1 MKHKIYLYICLLL
14 TVVLGACQDESYTST
29 ATDLK
34 TDEYRFTMKLPEP
47 VDVTRAMGDQASFT
61 KLNVLVF
68 NEAGVFVARQEATG
82 VTVDNKSPQEVTFTV
97 SLPQSDQPRILHFVG
112 GDVAFGT
119 YSVGDTESSI
129 FSNLVVEG
137 NTDAAYWQR
146 VEVSSIDNTNKE
158 ALLKQ
163 INGLYLIRNFA
174 KVSVHAASSLDNFQI
189 EGFVVLNNTTAG
201 TVAPYLGKVDQ
212 PFADFNLE
220 SDDPYAAVAEVQGYV
235 GNRRGELND
244 AVPATSLF
252 TNEAKYVY
260 ERPQVDTDD
269 PAYILVKAHYTDAV
283 NEEESGTYYYYKI
296 DIVRQDPNTKLNT
309 YLNLYRNFF
318 YDMTIT
324 AVRGAGY
331 TNPQDAMNS
340 AASNNI
346 SASVEVSEV
355 TSIEYDNHRLTV
367 DENDVIWVEK
377 MEHYIGF
384 EYLSSISPR
393 EESDNVAVSYEKN
406 DYLTFSIDKTNHR
419 IVATPNGPWPTS
431 MQRIELVLYTTDDT
445 GLSRNITVRLR
456 EPFTFNASCIKEI
469 PAEVGAEQ
477 TVTITLPEELPNSA
491 FPLEFYIE
499 PIDKTIY
506 PDASQNS
513 LPVRLHENSSFDYV
527 ATITQAQ
534 YEDSRTFEFHFLSN
548 VAESATQIKVSS
560 DLFAEHDVLSF
571 INPSISNISLKLTDG
586 TSVGSIDGQGAAGYV
601 PYEAGTTVIL
611 EFDAPGDEPF
621 TLDMDYLELVE
632 DSRNT
637 GSCRPTNNGYTYTP
651 NSGTAHHVLVF
662 KTKYDIVS
670 ETIRVESNSCNPV
683 SISYSNE
690 PRSYDLTLKY
700 GGAAENISSEDVT
713 IEVGTKTNEVRTER
727 NGKVT
732 INLNDYIGSNLDAE
746 VTFKYV
752 RSFIVWST
760 TYSYSTTLRELRNN
774 ATYTLTER

>member
-47 VDVTRAMGDQASFT
+47 VDVTRAMGDQANFT

-82 VTVDNKSPQEVTFTV
+82 VTVNNKSPQEVTFTV

-137 NTDAAYWQR
+137 NTDAYWQR

-158 ALLKQ
+158 TLLKQ

-174 KVSVHAASSLDNFQI
+174 KVSVHANLDNFQI

-212 PFADFNLE
+212 PFANFNLDVA
-220 SDDPYAAVAEVQGYV
+220 DDPYAAVANEGYV

-244 AVPATSLF
+244 DVPVTTAF
-252 TNEAKYVY
+252 TNDAKYVY
-260 ERPQVDTDD
+260 ERPQVDTED
-269 PAYILVKAHYTDAV
+269 PAYVLVKAHYTDAV
-283 NEEESGTYYYYKI
+283 NEEESGTYYYKI

-367 DENDVIWVEK
+367 DENDVIWVENMK
-377 MEHYIGF
+377 HYIGF

-393 EESDNVAVSYEKN
+393 EESDDVAVSYEEN
-406 DYLTFSIDKTNHR
+406 EYLDFEIDYTDHR
-419 IVATPNGPWPTS
+419 IVATPKELWPTS
-431 MQRIELVLYTTDDT
+431 MQRIELVLYTTDGT

-456 EPFTFNASCIKEI
+456 EPFTFNASCIEEI
-469 PAEVGAEQ
+469 PAVVGAEQ

-527 ATITQAQ
+527 ATITQEQ
-534 YEDSRTFEFHFLSN
+534 YETTANRTFEFHFLSN
-548 VAESATQIKVSS
+548 VAESATDIKVSS
-560 DLFAEHDVLSF
+560 DLFAEHDLLSF
-571 INPSISNISLKLTDG
+571 TNPEVTTFDLRLSIWTGYIDRGSSVSVTMGNHTETYQIKDGRGGITLDLEDFSDYNDNTQITFSYEGYLGTYSATTTVGALK
-586 TSVGSIDGQGAAGYV
+586 S
-601 PYEAGTTVIL
+601 GTT
-611 EFDAPGDEPF
+611 EF
-621 TLDMDYLELVE
+621 TL
-632 DSRNT
+632 RN
-637 GSCRPTNNGYTYTP
+637 
-651 NSGTAHHVLVF
+651 
-662 KTKYDIVS
+662 
-670 ETIRVESNSCNPV
+670 
-683 SISYSNE
+683 
-690 PRSYDLTLKY
+690 
-700 GGAAENISSEDVT
+700 
-713 IEVGTKTNEVRTER
+713 
-727 NGKVT
+727 
-732 INLNDYIGSNLDAE
+732 
-746 VTFKYV
+746 
-752 RSFIVWST
+752 
-760 TYSYSTTLRELRNN
+760 
-774 ATYTLTER
+774 

>member
-82 VTVDNKSPQEVTFTV
+82 VTVSNDSPQEVTFTV

-137 NTDAAYWQR
+137 NTDAYWQR
-146 VEVSSIDNTNKE
+146 VEVSSIDNAHKD

-163 INGLYLIRNFA
+163 IDGLYLIRNFA
-174 KVSVHAASSLDNFQI
+174 KVNVHAASSLDNFQI
-189 EGFVVLNNTTAG
+189 KGFVVLNNTTAG
-201 TVAPYLGKVDQ
+201 TVAPYLGKADQ
-212 PFADFNLE
+212 PFADFDL
-220 SDDPYAAVAEVQGYV
+220 DVADPYAAVADEQGYV
-235 GNRRGELND
+235 GNRRGDLND

-252 TNEAKYVY
+252 TNDAKYVY
-260 ERPQVDTDD
+260 ERPQVDTED
-269 PAYILVKAHYTDAV
+269 PAYVLVKAHYTDAV
-283 NEEESGTYYYYKI
+283 NEEESGTYYYKI
-296 DIVRQDPNTKLNT
+296 DIVRQDLNTKLNT

-367 DENDVIWVEK
+367 DENDVIWVENMK
-377 MEHYIGF
+377 HYIGF

-393 EESDNVAVSYEKN
+393 EESDDVAVSYEEN
-406 DYLTFSIDKTNHR
+406 EYLDFEIDYTDHR
-419 IVATPNGPWPTS
+419 IVAMPKGSSWPTS
-431 MQRIELVLYTTDDT
+431 MQRIELVLYTTDGT

-456 EPFTFNASCIKEI
+456 EPFTFNASCIEEI

-527 ATITQAQ
+527 ATITQEQ
-534 YEDSRTFEFHFLSN
+534 YEASRTFEFHFLSN
-548 VAESATQIKVSS
+548 IAESATQIKVSS
-560 DLFAEHDVLSF
+560 DLFAEHELLSF
-571 INPSISNISLKLTDG
+571 TNPEVTIFNLRLKIW
-586 TSVGSIDGQGAAGYV
+586 SGSIRQGSSVSVTMGNHTETYQTKDNQGGITLDLEDFFNYNDNTQITFS
-601 PYEAGTTVIL
+601 YEGRLGTYSATTTVGTLKSGTT
-611 EFDAPGDEPF
+611 EF
-621 TLDMDYLELVE
+621 TLSL
-632 DSRNT
+632 
-637 GSCRPTNNGYTYTP
+637 
-651 NSGTAHHVLVF
+651 
-662 KTKYDIVS
+662 
-670 ETIRVESNSCNPV
+670 
-683 SISYSNE
+683 
-690 PRSYDLTLKY
+690 
-700 GGAAENISSEDVT
+700 
-713 IEVGTKTNEVRTER
+713 
-727 NGKVT
+727 
-732 INLNDYIGSNLDAE
+732 
-746 VTFKYV
+746 
-752 RSFIVWST
+752 
-760 TYSYSTTLRELRNN
+760 
-774 ATYTLTER
+774 

>member
-47 VDVTRAMGDQASFT
+47 VDVTRAMGDQANFT

-82 VTVDNKSPQEVTFTV
+82 VTVNNNSPQEVTFTV

-112 GDVAFGT
+112 GDVAFET

-137 NTDAAYWQR
+137 DTDAYWQR
-146 VEVSSIDNTNKE
+146 VEVSSIDNAHKDE
-158 ALLKQ
+158 LLEQ
-163 INGLYLIRNFA
+163 INRLYLIRNFA
-174 KVSVHAASSLDNFQI
+174 KVNVHAASSLENFQI

-201 TVAPYLGKVDQ
+201 TVAPYLGKADQ
-212 PFADFNLE
+212 PFADFDL
-220 SDDPYAAVAEVQGYV
+220 DAADPYAAVADEQGYV
-235 GNRRGELND
+235 GNRRGDLND
-244 AVPATSLF
+244 AVPTTF
-252 TNEAKYVY
+252 TNDAKYVY
-260 ERPQVDTDD
+260 ERPQVETED
-269 PAYILVKAHYTDAV
+269 PAYVLVKAHYTDAV
-283 NEEESGTYYYYKI
+283 NEEESVTYYYKI

-367 DENDVIWVEK
+367 DENDVIWVENMK
-377 MEHYIGF
+377 HYIGF

-393 EESDNVAVSYEKN
+393 EESDDVAVSYEENEYLDFKI
-406 DYLTFSIDKTNHR
+406 DYSNHR
-419 IVATPNGPWPTS
+419 IVATPKELWPTS
-431 MQRIELVLYTTDDT
+431 MQRIELVLYTTDGT

-456 EPFTFNASCIKEI
+456 EPFTFNASCIEEI
-469 PAEVGAEQ
+469 PAVVGAEQ

-506 PDASQNS
+506 PDASQNR

-527 ATITQAQ
+527 ATITQEE
-534 YEDSRTFEFHFLSN
+534 YETTANRTFEFHFLSN
-548 VAESATQIKVSS
+548 IAESATDIKVSS
-560 DLFAEHDVLSF
+560 DLFAEHDLLSF
-571 INPSISNISLKLTDG
+571 TNPEVTTFDLRLSIWTGYIDRGSSVSVTMGNHTETYQIKDNQGGITLDLEDFSDYNDNTQITFSYEEYWSTYSATTTVGALK
-586 TSVGSIDGQGAAGYV
+586 S
-601 PYEAGTTVIL
+601 GTT
-611 EFDAPGDEPF
+611 EF
-621 TLDMDYLELVE
+621 TL
-632 DSRNT
+632 R
-637 GSCRPTNNGYTYTP
+637 R
-651 NSGTAHHVLVF
+651 
-662 KTKYDIVS
+662 
-670 ETIRVESNSCNPV
+670 
-683 SISYSNE
+683 
-690 PRSYDLTLKY
+690 
-700 GGAAENISSEDVT
+700 
-713 IEVGTKTNEVRTER
+713 
-727 NGKVT
+727 
-732 INLNDYIGSNLDAE
+732 
-746 VTFKYV
+746 
-752 RSFIVWST
+752 
-760 TYSYSTTLRELRNN
+760 
-774 ATYTLTER
+774 

>member
-1 MKHKIYLYICLLL
+1 MKHKVYLYICLLL

-47 VDVTRAMGDQASFT
+47 VDVTRVMGDQANFT

-68 NEAGVFVARQEATG
+68 NEAGVFVARQEATE
-82 VTVDNKSPQEVTFTV
+82 VTVNNNSPQEVTFTV

-112 GDVAFGT
+112 GDVEFRT

-137 NTDAAYWQR
+137 DTDAYWQR
-146 VEVSSIDNTNKE
+146 VEVSSIDNDDKN
-158 ALLKQ
+158 ALLEQ
-163 INGLYLIRNFA
+163 INELYLIRNFA
-174 KVSVHAASSLDNFQI
+174 KVSVHASLENFQI

-212 PFADFNLE
+212 PFANFNL
-220 SDDPYAAVAEVQGYV
+220 DVADPYAAVANEGYV

-244 AVPATSLF
+244 AVPMTTAF

-260 ERPQVDTDD
+260 ERPQVDTED
-269 PAYILVKAHYTDAV
+269 PAYVLVKARYTDAV
-283 NEEESGTYYYYKI
+283 NEEESGTYFYKI
-296 DIVRQDPNTKLNT
+296 DIVRQDLNTNLNT

-393 EESDNVAVSYEKN
+393 EESDDVAVSYEEN
-406 DYLTFSIDKTNHR
+406 DYLTFSIDKTSHR
-419 IVATPNGPWPTS
+419 IVATPKGPWPTS
-431 MQRIELVLYTTDDT
+431 MQRIELVLYTTDGT

-456 EPFTFNASCIKEI
+456 EPFTFNASCIEEI
-469 PAEVGAEQ
+469 PAVVGAEQ

-548 VAESATQIKVSS
+548 IAESATQIKVSS
-560 DLFAEHDVLSF
+560 DLFAEHDELSF
-571 INPSISNISLKLTDG
+571 TNPEVTIFNLRLKIRTDPIRQG
-586 TSVGSIDGQGAAGYV
+586 SSVSVTMGNHTETYQIKDDRGGITLDLEDFSDYNDNTQITFSYEEYWSTYSATTTVGALKS
-601 PYEAGTTVIL
+601 GTT
-611 EFDAPGDEPF
+611 EF
-621 TLDMDYLELVE
+621 TL
-632 DSRNT
+632 R
-637 GSCRPTNNGYTYTP
+637 R
-651 NSGTAHHVLVF
+651 
-662 KTKYDIVS
+662 
-670 ETIRVESNSCNPV
+670 
-683 SISYSNE
+683 
-690 PRSYDLTLKY
+690 
-700 GGAAENISSEDVT
+700 
-713 IEVGTKTNEVRTER
+713 
-727 NGKVT
+727 
-732 INLNDYIGSNLDAE
+732 
-746 VTFKYV
+746 
-752 RSFIVWST
+752 
-760 TYSYSTTLRELRNN
+760 
-774 ATYTLTER
+774 

>member
-68 NEAGVFVARQEATG
+68 NEAGVFVARQEATE
-82 VTVDNKSPQEVTFTV
+82 VTVNNNSPQEVTFTV

-112 GDVAFGT
+112 GDVEFRT

-137 NTDAAYWQR
+137 NTDAYWQR
-146 VEVSSIDNTNKE
+146 VEVSSIDNTDKDDLVE
-158 ALLKQ
+158 Q
-163 INGLYLIRNFA
+163 INELYLIRNFA
-174 KVSVHAASSLDNFQI
+174 KVNVHASASLENFQI

-201 TVAPYLGKVDQ
+201 TVAPYLGKADQ
-212 PFADFNLE
+212 PFADFDL
-220 SDDPYAAVAEVQGYV
+220 DAADPYAAVAEVQGYV

-244 AVPATSLF
+244 AEPATSLF

-269 PAYILVKAHYTDAV
+269 PAYILVKANYTDAV
-283 NEEESGTYYYYKI
+283 NKESGTYYYKI
-296 DIVRQDPNTKLNT
+296 DIVRQDPDTKLNT

-331 TNPQDAMNS
+331 TTAQDAMNG

-367 DENDVIWVEK
+367 DENDVIWVEN
-377 MEHYIGF
+377 MAHYIGF
-384 EYLSSISPR
+384 EYLSSIKPL
-393 EESDNVAVSYEKN
+393 EESDAVAVSYEEN
-406 DYLTFSIDKTNHR
+406 AYLTFSIDKTNHR
-419 IVATPNGPWPTS
+419 IVAAPKGPWPTS
-431 MQRIELVLYTTDDT
+431 MQRIELVLYTTDGT

-456 EPFTFNASCIKEI
+456 EPFTFNASCIEEI
-469 PAEVGAEQ
+469 PAVVGAEQ

-527 ATITQAQ
+527 ATITQED
-534 YEDSRTFEFHFLSN
+534 YETTANRTFEFHFLSN
-548 VAESATQIKVSS
+548 IAESATQIKVSS
-560 DLFAEHDVLSF
+560 DLFAEHELLSF
-571 INPSISNISLKLTDG
+571 TNPE
-586 TSVGSIDGQGAAGYV
+586 
-601 PYEAGTTVIL
+601 PVIL
-611 EFDAPGDEPF
+611 S
-621 TLDMDYLELVE
+621 L
-632 DSRNT
+632 
-637 GSCRPTNNGYTYTP
+637 
-651 NSGTAHHVLVF
+651 
-662 KTKYDIVS
+662 
-670 ETIRVESNSCNPV
+670 
-683 SISYSNE
+683 
-690 PRSYDLTLKY
+690 
-700 GGAAENISSEDVT
+700 
-713 IEVGTKTNEVRTER
+713 
-727 NGKVT
+727 
-732 INLNDYIGSNLDAE
+732 
-746 VTFKYV
+746 TFKYGRNNGQIQNVPNNGQVQV
-752 RSFIVWST
+752 RVPSGWGQTTIATLTVDSQGEADLELDILADYDDDTQITFRYETGGLWNSST
-760 TYSYSTTLRELRNN
+760 YTTTTTVGALRNGTATEFTLRGR
-774 ATYTLTER
+774 

>member
-82 VTVDNKSPQEVTFTV
+82 VTVSNGSPQKVTFTV

-112 GDVAFGT
+112 GDVAFET

-137 NTDAAYWQR
+137 DTDAYCYWQR

-163 INGLYLIRNFA
+163 INELYLIRNFA
-174 KVSVHAASSLDNFQI
+174 KVNVHASLENFQI

-201 TVAPYLGKVDQ
+201 TVAPYLGKADQ
-212 PFADFNLE
+212 PFADFDL
-220 SDDPYAAVAEVQGYV
+220 DVADPYAAVADVQGYV
-235 GNRRGELND
+235 GNRRGGLND
-244 AVPATSLF
+244 AVPTTF
-252 TNEAKYVY
+252 TNDAKYVY
-260 ERPQVDTDD
+260 ERPQVDTED
-269 PAYILVKAHYTDAV
+269 PAYVLVKAHYTDAV
-283 NEEESGTYYYYKI
+283 NEEESGTYYYKI

-367 DENDVIWVEK
+367 DENDVIWVENMK
-377 MEHYIGF
+377 HYIGF

-393 EESDNVAVSYEKN
+393 EESDNVAVSYEEN
-406 DYLTFSIDKTNHR
+406 EYLDFEIDYTDHR
-419 IVATPNGPWPTS
+419 IVAMPKGSWPTS
-431 MQRIELVLYTTDDT
+431 MQRIELVLYTTDGT

-499 PIDKTIY
+499 PIKKTIY
-506 PDASQNS
+506 PDASKNS

-527 ATITQAQ
+527 ATITQED
-534 YEDSRTFEFHFLSN
+534 YETTANRTFEFHFLSN
-548 VAESATQIKVSS
+548 IAESATDIKVSS
-560 DLFAEHDVLSF
+560 DLFAEHVPLSF
-571 INPSISNISLKLTDG
+571 TNPE
-586 TSVGSIDGQGAAGYV
+586 
-601 PYEAGTTVIL
+601 PVIL
-611 EFDAPGDEPF
+611 P
-621 TLDMDYLELVE
+621 L
-632 DSRNT
+632 
-637 GSCRPTNNGYTYTP
+637 
-651 NSGTAHHVLVF
+651 
-662 KTKYDIVS
+662 
-670 ETIRVESNSCNPV
+670 
-683 SISYSNE
+683 
-690 PRSYDLTLKY
+690 
-700 GGAAENISSEDVT
+700 
-713 IEVGTKTNEVRTER
+713 
-727 NGKVT
+727 
-732 INLNDYIGSNLDAE
+732 
-746 VTFKYV
+746 TFKYERNNGNTQNVPNNGQVQV
-752 RSFIVWST
+752 RVPSGWGQT
-760 TYSYSTTLRELRNN
+760 TTIATLTVVSQGKADLELDILADYDDDTQITFRYSNRYTATTTVGALRNGTATEFTLRN
-774 ATYTLTER
+774 

>member
-1 MKHKIYLYICLLL
+1 MKHKVYLYICLLL

-47 VDVTRAMGDQASFT
+47 VDVTRAMGDQANFT

-68 NEAGVFVARQEATG
+68 NEAGVFVARQEATE
-82 VTVDNKSPQEVTFTV
+82 VTVNNNSPQEVTFTV

-112 GDVAFGT
+112 GDVEFRT

-137 NTDAAYWQR
+137 DTDAYWQR
-146 VEVSSIDNTNKE
+146 VEVSSIDNDDKN
-158 ALLKQ
+158 ALLEQ
-163 INGLYLIRNFA
+163 INELYLIRNFA
-174 KVSVHAASSLDNFQI
+174 KVNVHASLENFQI

-201 TVAPYLGKVDQ
+201 TVAPYLGKADQ
-212 PFADFNLE
+212 PFADFDL
-220 SDDPYAAVAEVQGYV
+220 DVADPYAAVADEQGYV
-235 GNRRGELND
+235 GNRRGDLND
-244 AVPATSLF
+244 AVPTTF
-252 TNEAKYVY
+252 TNDAKYVY
-260 ERPQVDTDD
+260 ERPQVDTED
-269 PAYILVKAHYTDAV
+269 PAYVLVKAHYTDAV
-283 NEEESGTYYYYKI
+283 NEEESGTYYYKI

-367 DENDVIWVEK
+367 DENDVIWVENMK
-377 MEHYIGF
+377 HYIGF

-393 EESDNVAVSYEKN
+393 EESDDVAVSYEEN
-406 DYLTFSIDKTNHR
+406 DYLTFSIDKTSHR
-419 IVATPNGPWPTS
+419 IVATPKGPWPTS
-431 MQRIELVLYTTDDT
+431 MQRIELVLYTTDGT

-456 EPFTFNASCIKEI
+456 EPFTFNASCIEEI
-469 PAEVGAEQ
+469 PAVVGAEQ

-527 ATITQAQ
+527 ATITQED
-534 YEDSRTFEFHFLSN
+534 YETTANRTFEFHFLSN
-548 VAESATQIKVSS
+548 IAESATDIKVSS
-560 DLFAEHDVLSF
+560 DLFAEHDELSF
-571 INPSISNISLKLTDG
+571 TNPEVTIFNLRLKTWAGSISQGSSVSVTMGNHTETYQIGDNQGGITLDLEDFSNYNDNTQITFSYEGLLGTYSATTTVGTLK
-586 TSVGSIDGQGAAGYV
+586 S
-601 PYEAGTTVIL
+601 GTT
-611 EFDAPGDEPF
+611 EF
-621 TLDMDYLELVE
+621 TL
-632 DSRNT
+632 SR
-637 GSCRPTNNGYTYTP
+637 
-651 NSGTAHHVLVF
+651 
-662 KTKYDIVS
+662 
-670 ETIRVESNSCNPV
+670 
-683 SISYSNE
+683 
-690 PRSYDLTLKY
+690 
-700 GGAAENISSEDVT
+700 
-713 IEVGTKTNEVRTER
+713 
-727 NGKVT
+727 
-732 INLNDYIGSNLDAE
+732 
-746 VTFKYV
+746 
-752 RSFIVWST
+752 
-760 TYSYSTTLRELRNN
+760 
-774 ATYTLTER
+774 

>member
-47 VDVTRAMGDQASFT
+47 VDVTRAMGDQANFT

-68 NEAGVFVARQEATG
+68 NEAGVFVARQEATE
-82 VTVDNKSPQEVTFTV
+82 VTVNNSSQEVTFTV

-137 NTDAAYWQR
+137 DTDAYWQR

-174 KVSVHAASSLDNFQI
+174 KVNVHASLENFRI

-212 PFADFNLE
+212 PFANFNLDVA
-220 SDDPYAAVAEVQGYV
+220 DDPYAAVANEGYV

-244 AVPATSLF
+244 DVPVPTTF
-252 TNEAKYVY
+252 TNDAKYVY
-260 ERPQVDTDD
+260 ERPQVDTED
-269 PAYILVKAHYTDAV
+269 PAYVLVKAHYTDPV
-283 NEEESGTYYYYKI
+283 NEEESGTYYYKI

-318 YDMTIT
+318 YEMTIT

-393 EESDNVAVSYEKN
+393 EESDDVAVSYEEN
-406 DYLTFSIDKTNHR
+406 EYLDFSIDYSNHR
-419 IVATPNGPWPTS
+419 IVAKPKGPWPTS

-456 EPFTFNASCIKEI
+456 EPFTFNASCIEEI

-527 ATITQAQ
+527 ATITQED
-534 YEDSRTFEFHFLSN
+534 YETTANRTFEFHFLSN

-560 DLFAEHDVLSF
+560 DLFAEHDLLSF
-571 INPSISNISLKLTDG
+571 TNPE
-586 TSVGSIDGQGAAGYV
+586 
-601 PYEAGTTVIL
+601 PVIL
-611 EFDAPGDEPF
+611 
-621 TLDMDYLELVE
+621 TL
-632 DSRNT
+632 
-637 GSCRPTNNGYTYTP
+637 
-651 NSGTAHHVLVF
+651 
-662 KTKYDIVS
+662 
-670 ETIRVESNSCNPV
+670 
-683 SISYSNE
+683 
-690 PRSYDLTLKY
+690 
-700 GGAAENISSEDVT
+700 
-713 IEVGTKTNEVRTER
+713 
-727 NGKVT
+727 
-732 INLNDYIGSNLDAE
+732 
-746 VTFKYV
+746 TFKYGRNNGNTQNVPYNEQVQV
-752 RSFIVWST
+752 RVPSYYGQT
-760 TYSYSTTLRELRNN
+760 TIETLTVGSQGQADLELDILADYDDDTQITFRYSNRYTATTTVGALRNGTATEFTLRGR
-774 ATYTLTER
+774 

>member
-47 VDVTRAMGDQASFT
+47 VDVTRAMGDQANFT

-82 VTVDNKSPQEVTFTV
+82 VTVDTNSPQEVTFTV

-112 GDVAFGT
+112 GDVAFET

-137 NTDAAYWQR
+137 DTDAYWQR
-146 VEVSSIDNTNKE
+146 VEVSSIDNTNKD

-174 KVSVHAASSLDNFQI
+174 KVSVHASLENFRI

-201 TVAPYLGKVDQ
+201 TVAPYLGKADQ
-212 PFADFNLE
+212 PFADFDL
-220 SDDPYAAVAEVQGYV
+220 DVADPYAAVANEGYV
-235 GNRRGELND
+235 GNRRGDLND
-244 AVPATSLF
+244 AVPTTF
-252 TNEAKYVY
+252 TNDAKYVY
-260 ERPQVDTDD
+260 ERPQVDTED
-269 PAYILVKAHYTDAV
+269 PAYVLVKAHYTDAV

-393 EESDNVAVSYEKN
+393 EESDDVAVSYEEN
-406 DYLTFSIDKTNHR
+406 EYLDFEIDYTDHR
-419 IVATPNGPWPTS
+419 IVAKPKGPWPTS
-431 MQRIELVLYTTDDT
+431 MQRIELVLYTTDGT

-456 EPFTFNASCIKEI
+456 EPFTFNASCIEEI
-469 PAEVGAEQ
+469 PAVVGAEQ

-499 PIDKTIY
+499 PIKKTIY

-527 ATITQAQ
+527 ATITQEQ
-534 YEDSRTFEFHFLSN
+534 YETTANRTFEFHFLSN
-548 VAESATQIKVSS
+548 IAESATQIKVSS
-560 DLFAEHDVLSF
+560 DLFAEHDLLSF
-571 INPSISNISLKLTDG
+571 TNPEVTTFDLRLRIRTGYIDRGS
-586 TSVGSIDGQGAAGYV
+586 SVSVTMGNHTETYQIKDNRGSITLDLEDFSDYNDNTQITFSYEEYWSTYSATTTVGALKS
-601 PYEAGTTVIL
+601 GTT
-611 EFDAPGDEPF
+611 EF
-621 TLDMDYLELVE
+621 TL
-632 DSRNT
+632 R
-637 GSCRPTNNGYTYTP
+637 R
-651 NSGTAHHVLVF
+651 
-662 KTKYDIVS
+662 
-670 ETIRVESNSCNPV
+670 
-683 SISYSNE
+683 
-690 PRSYDLTLKY
+690 
-700 GGAAENISSEDVT
+700 
-713 IEVGTKTNEVRTER
+713 
-727 NGKVT
+727 
-732 INLNDYIGSNLDAE
+732 
-746 VTFKYV
+746 
-752 RSFIVWST
+752 
-760 TYSYSTTLRELRNN
+760 
-774 ATYTLTER
+774 

>member
-1 MKHKIYLYICLLL
+1 MKHKVYLYICLLL

-34 TDEYRFTMKLPEP
+34 TDVYRFTMKLPEP

-82 VTVDNKSPQEVTFTV
+82 VTVSNDSPQKVTFTV

-112 GDVAFGT
+112 GDVAFET

-137 NTDAAYWQR
+137 DTDAYWQR
-146 VEVSSIDNTNKE
+146 VEVSSIDNAHKD

-163 INGLYLIRNFA
+163 INELYLIRNFA
-174 KVSVHAASSLDNFQI
+174 KVNVHASLENFQI

-201 TVAPYLGKVDQ
+201 TVAPYLGKADQ
-212 PFADFNLE
+212 PFADFDL
-220 SDDPYAAVAEVQGYV
+220 DAADPYAAVADEQGYV
-235 GNRRGELND
+235 GNRRGDLND
-244 AVPATSLF
+244 AVPTTF
-252 TNEAKYVY
+252 TNDAKYVY
-260 ERPQVDTDD
+260 ERPQVDTED
-269 PAYILVKAHYTDAV
+269 PAYVLVKARYTDAV
-283 NEEESGTYYYYKI
+283 NEEESGTYYYKI

-355 TSIEYDNHRLTV
+355 TSIEYDDHRLTV

-384 EYLSSISPR
+384 EYLSSIKSL
-393 EESDNVAVSYEKN
+393 EESNKVAVSYEENEYLDFKI
-406 DYLTFSIDKTNHR
+406 DYSNHR
-419 IVATPNGPWPTS
+419 IVATPNGSWPTS
-431 MQRIELVLYTTDDT
+431 MQRIELVLYTTDGT

-456 EPFTFNASCIKEI
+456 EPFTFNASCIGEI
-469 PAEVGAEQ
+469 PAEVGAKQ

-506 PDASQNS
+506 PDASNS

-534 YEDSRTFEFHFLSN
+534 YETSRTFEFHFLSN
-548 VAESATQIKVSS
+548 VVKSATKIKVSS
-560 DLFAEHDVLSF
+560 DLFKAHDLLSF
-571 INPSISNISLKLTDG
+571 TNPEVTTLPLTFRYTHSEGWWGSATDYVPNRASIQVRVGNSIEATLRINDSEGHAVLDLEDL
-586 TSVGSIDGQGAAGYV
+586 AGYNDNTQITFR
-601 PYEAGTTVIL
+601 YSDRYTATTTV
-611 EFDAPGDEPF
+611 
-621 TLDMDYLELVE
+621 
-632 DSRNT
+632 
-637 GSCRPTNNGYTYTP
+637 
-651 NSGTAHHVLVF
+651 
-662 KTKYDIVS
+662 
-670 ETIRVESNSCNPV
+670 
-683 SISYSNE
+683 
-690 PRSYDLTLKY
+690 
-700 GGAAENISSEDVT
+700 GA
-713 IEVGTKTNEVRTER
+713 
-727 NGKVT
+727 
-732 INLNDYIGSNLDAE
+732 
-746 VTFKYV
+746 
-752 RSFIVWST
+752 
-760 TYSYSTTLRELRNN
+760 LRNV
-774 ATYTLTER
+774 TETQFILR

>member
-1 MKHKIYLYICLLL
+1 MKHKVYLYICLLL

-68 NEAGVFVARQEATG
+68 NEAGVFVARQEATE
-82 VTVDNKSPQEVTFTV
+82 VTVNNYSPQEVTFTV

-112 GDVAFGT
+112 GDVEFRT

-137 NTDAAYWQR
+137 DTDAYWQR
-146 VEVSSIDNTNKE
+146 VEVSSIDNDDKN
-158 ALLKQ
+158 ALLEQ
-163 INGLYLIRNFA
+163 INELYLIRNFA
-174 KVSVHAASSLDNFQI
+174 KVNVHASLENFQI

-201 TVAPYLGKVDQ
+201 TVAPYLGKADQ
-212 PFADFNLE
+212 PFADFDL
-220 SDDPYAAVAEVQGYV
+220 DVADPYAAVADEQGYV
-235 GNRRGELND
+235 GNRRGDLND
-244 AVPATSLF
+244 AVPTTF
-252 TNEAKYVY
+252 TNDAKYVY
-260 ERPQVDTDD
+260 ERPQVDTED
-269 PAYILVKAHYTDAV
+269 PAYVLVKAYYTDAV
-283 NEEESGTYYYYKI
+283 NEEESGTYYYKI

-367 DENDVIWVEK
+367 DENDVIWVEN

-393 EESDNVAVSYEKN
+393 EESDDVAVSYEEN
-406 DYLTFSIDKTNHR
+406 DYLTFSIDKTSHR
-419 IVATPNGPWPTS
+419 IVATPKGPWPTS
-431 MQRIELVLYTTDDT
+431 MQRIELVLYTTDGT

-456 EPFTFNASCIKEI
+456 EPFTFNASCIEEI
-469 PAEVGAEQ
+469 PAVVGAEQ

-527 ATITQAQ
+527 ATITQED
-534 YEDSRTFEFHFLSN
+534 YETTANRTFEFHFLSN
-548 VAESATQIKVSS
+548 IAESATQIKVSS
-560 DLFAEHDVLSF
+560 DLFAEHDELSF
-571 INPSISNISLKLTDG
+571 TNSKP
-586 TSVGSIDGQGAAGYV
+586 
-601 PYEAGTTVIL
+601 VIL
-611 EFDAPGDEPF
+611 P
-621 TLDMDYLELVE
+621 L
-632 DSRNT
+632 
-637 GSCRPTNNGYTYTP
+637 
-651 NSGTAHHVLVF
+651 
-662 KTKYDIVS
+662 
-670 ETIRVESNSCNPV
+670 
-683 SISYSNE
+683 
-690 PRSYDLTLKY
+690 
-700 GGAAENISSEDVT
+700 
-713 IEVGTKTNEVRTER
+713 
-727 NGKVT
+727 
-732 INLNDYIGSNLDAE
+732 
-746 VTFKYV
+746 TFKYGRNNGNTQNVPNNGQVQV
-752 RSFIVWST
+752 RVPSGWGQTTTIATLTVGSQGKADLELDILADYDDDTQITFRYQTGSGWNSST
-760 TYSYSTTLRELRNN
+760 YTTTTTVGALRNGT
-774 ATYTLTER
+774 ATEFTLSL

>member
-82 VTVDNKSPQEVTFTV
+82 VTVSNDSPQKVTFTV

-137 NTDAAYWQR
+137 DTDAYWQR
-146 VEVSSIDNTNKE
+146 VEVSSIDNAHKD

-163 INGLYLIRNFA
+163 INELYLIRNFA

-201 TVAPYLGKVDQ
+201 TVAPYLGKADQ
-212 PFADFNLE
+212 PFADFDL
-220 SDDPYAAVAEVQGYV
+220 DVADPYAAVADEQGYV

-244 AVPATSLF
+244 AVPTTF
-252 TNEAKYVY
+252 TNDAKYVY
-260 ERPQVDTDD
+260 ERPQVDTED
-269 PAYILVKAHYTDAV
+269 PAYVLVKAHYTDAM
-283 NEEESGTYYYYKI
+283 NEEESGTYYYKI

-331 TNPQDAMNS
+331 INPQDAMNS

-393 EESDNVAVSYEKN
+393 EESDAVAVSYEEN
-406 DYLTFSIDKTNHR
+406 DYLTFSIDKTSHR
-419 IVATPNGPWPTS
+419 IVATPKGPWPTS
-431 MQRIELVLYTTDDT
+431 MQRIELVLYTTDGT

-456 EPFTFNASCIKEI
+456 EPFTFNASCIEEI
-469 PAEVGAEQ
+469 PAVVGAEQ

-527 ATITQAQ
+527 ATITQED
-534 YEDSRTFEFHFLSN
+534 YETTANRTFEFHFLSN

-560 DLFAEHDVLSF
+560 DLFAEHELLSF
-571 INPSISNISLKLTDG
+571 TNPEVTTFDLRLRIRTGYIDRGS
-586 TSVGSIDGQGAAGYV
+586 SVSVTMGNHTETYQIKDNRGSITLDLEDFSDYNDNTQITFSYEEYWSTYSATTTVGALKS
-601 PYEAGTTVIL
+601 GTT
-611 EFDAPGDEPF
+611 EF
-621 TLDMDYLELVE
+621 TL
-632 DSRNT
+632 R
-637 GSCRPTNNGYTYTP
+637 R
-651 NSGTAHHVLVF
+651 
-662 KTKYDIVS
+662 
-670 ETIRVESNSCNPV
+670 
-683 SISYSNE
+683 
-690 PRSYDLTLKY
+690 
-700 GGAAENISSEDVT
+700 
-713 IEVGTKTNEVRTER
+713 
-727 NGKVT
+727 
-732 INLNDYIGSNLDAE
+732 
-746 VTFKYV
+746 
-752 RSFIVWST
+752 
-760 TYSYSTTLRELRNN
+760 
-774 ATYTLTER
+774 

>member
-82 VTVDNKSPQEVTFTV
+82 VTVNNKSPQEVTFTV

-129 FSNLVVEG
+129 FSNLVVEE
-137 NTDAAYWQR
+137 NTDAYWQR
-146 VEVSSIDNTNKE
+146 VEVSSIDNAHKD

-163 INGLYLIRNFA
+163 INELYLIRNFA
-174 KVSVHAASSLDNFQI
+174 KVSVHASLENFQI

-201 TVAPYLGKVDQ
+201 TVAPYLGKADQ

-283 NEEESGTYYYYKI
+283 NEESDTYYYKI
-296 DIVRQDPNTKLNT
+296 DIVRQDPDTKLNT

-324 AVRGAGY
+324 DVRGAGY
-331 TNPQDAMNS
+331 TNLRDAMNG

-393 EESDNVAVSYEKN
+393 EESDDVAVSYEEN
-406 DYLTFSIDKTNHR
+406 EYLDFSIDYSNHR
-419 IVATPNGPWPTS
+419 IVAKPKGPWPTS

-456 EPFTFNASCIKEI
+456 EPFTFNASCIEEI

-499 PIDKTIY
+499 PIKKTIY

-548 VAESATQIKVSS
+548 IAESATDIKVSS
-560 DLFAEHDVLSF
+560 DLFAEHDLLSF
-571 INPSISNISLKLTDG
+571 TNPK
-586 TSVGSIDGQGAAGYV
+586 
-601 PYEAGTTVIL
+601 PVIL
-611 EFDAPGDEPF
+611 P
-621 TLDMDYLELVE
+621 L
-632 DSRNT
+632 
-637 GSCRPTNNGYTYTP
+637 
-651 NSGTAHHVLVF
+651 
-662 KTKYDIVS
+662 
-670 ETIRVESNSCNPV
+670 
-683 SISYSNE
+683 
-690 PRSYDLTLKY
+690 
-700 GGAAENISSEDVT
+700 
-713 IEVGTKTNEVRTER
+713 
-727 NGKVT
+727 
-732 INLNDYIGSNLDAE
+732 
-746 VTFKYV
+746 TFKYGRNSGNTQNVPNNGQVQV
-752 RSFIVWST
+752 RVPSYYGQTTIATLTVGSQGKADLELDILADYDDDTQITFRYQTGSGWNSST
-760 TYSYSTTLRELRNN
+760 YTTTTTVGALRNGTATEFTLRSR
-774 ATYTLTER
+774 

>member
-82 VTVDNKSPQEVTFTV
+82 VTVNNKSPQEVKFTV

-137 NTDAAYWQR
+137 NTDAYWQR
-146 VEVSSIDNTNKE
+146 VEVSSIDNTDKD

-212 PFADFNLE
+212 PFANFNL
-220 SDDPYAAVAEVQGYV
+220 DVADPYAAVADEQGYV
-235 GNRRGELND
+235 GNRRGDLND
-244 AVPATSLF
+244 AVPTTF
-252 TNEAKYVY
+252 TNDAKYVY

-283 NEEESGTYYYYKI
+283 NGEESGTYYYKI

-393 EESDNVAVSYEKN
+393 EESDNVAVSYEENEYLDFKI
-406 DYLTFSIDKTNHR
+406 DYSNHR
-419 IVATPNGPWPTS
+419 IVATPTPKGSWPTS
-431 MQRIELVLYTTDDT
+431 MQRIELVLYTTDGT

-499 PIDKTIY
+499 PIKKTIY
-506 PDASQNS
+506 PDASKNS

-534 YEDSRTFEFHFLSN
+534 YEANRTFEFHFLSN

-560 DLFAEHDVLSF
+560 DLFAEHDLLSF
-571 INPSISNISLKLTDG
+571 TNPEVTIFNLRLKIWSGSISQGSSVSVTMGNHTKTYQIKDDRGGITLDLEDFSDYNDNTQITFSYEGRLGTYSATTTVGTLK
-586 TSVGSIDGQGAAGYV
+586 S
-601 PYEAGTTVIL
+601 GTT
-611 EFDAPGDEPF
+611 EF
-621 TLDMDYLELVE
+621 TLSL
-632 DSRNT
+632 
-637 GSCRPTNNGYTYTP
+637 
-651 NSGTAHHVLVF
+651 
-662 KTKYDIVS
+662 
-670 ETIRVESNSCNPV
+670 
-683 SISYSNE
+683 
-690 PRSYDLTLKY
+690 
-700 GGAAENISSEDVT
+700 
-713 IEVGTKTNEVRTER
+713 
-727 NGKVT
+727 
-732 INLNDYIGSNLDAE
+732 
-746 VTFKYV
+746 
-752 RSFIVWST
+752 
-760 TYSYSTTLRELRNN
+760 
-774 ATYTLTER
+774 

>member
-82 VTVDNKSPQEVTFTV
+82 VTVSNESPQKVTFTV
-97 SLPQSDQPRILHFVG
+97 SLPQSDQLRILHFVG
-112 GDVAFGT
+112 GDVAFET

-137 NTDAAYWQR
+137 DTDAYWQR
-146 VEVSSIDNTNKE
+146 VEVSSIDNAHKD

-163 INGLYLIRNFA
+163 INELYLIRNFA
-174 KVSVHAASSLDNFQI
+174 KVNVHASLENFQI

-201 TVAPYLGKVDQ
+201 TVAPYLGKADQ

-235 GNRRGELND
+235 GNRRGDLND
-244 AVPATSLF
+244 AVPAISLF

-283 NEEESGTYYYYKI
+283 NGEESGTYYYKI

-324 AVRGAGY
+324 DVRGAGY
-331 TNPQDAMNS
+331 TNLRDAMNG

-393 EESDNVAVSYEKN
+393 EESDNVAVSYEEN
-406 DYLTFSIDKTNHR
+406 EYLDFEINYTDHR
-419 IVATPNGPWPTS
+419 IVAMPKGPWPTS
-431 MQRIELVLYTTDDT
+431 MQRIELVLYTTDGT

-456 EPFTFNASCIKEI
+456 EPFTFNASCIEEI

-527 ATITQAQ
+527 ATITQEQ
-534 YEDSRTFEFHFLSN
+534 YEASRTFEFHFLSN
-548 VAESATQIKVSS
+548 IAESATQIKVSS
-560 DLFAEHDVLSF
+560 DLFAEHELLSF
-571 INPSISNISLKLTDG
+571 TNPEVTIFNLRLKIW
-586 TSVGSIDGQGAAGYV
+586 SGSIRQGSSVSVTMGNHTETYQTKDNQGGITLDLEDFSNYNDNTQITFS
-601 PYEAGTTVIL
+601 YEGRLGTYSATTTVGTLKSGTT
-611 EFDAPGDEPF
+611 EF
-621 TLDMDYLELVE
+621 TLSL
-632 DSRNT
+632 
-637 GSCRPTNNGYTYTP
+637 
-651 NSGTAHHVLVF
+651 
-662 KTKYDIVS
+662 
-670 ETIRVESNSCNPV
+670 
-683 SISYSNE
+683 
-690 PRSYDLTLKY
+690 
-700 GGAAENISSEDVT
+700 
-713 IEVGTKTNEVRTER
+713 
-727 NGKVT
+727 
-732 INLNDYIGSNLDAE
+732 
-746 VTFKYV
+746 
-752 RSFIVWST
+752 
-760 TYSYSTTLRELRNN
+760 
-774 ATYTLTER
+774 

>member
-47 VDVTRAMGDQASFT
+47 VDVTRAMGDQASFM

-82 VTVDNKSPQEVTFTV
+82 VTVSNDSPQKVTFTV

-112 GDVAFGT
+112 GDVAFET

-137 NTDAAYWQR
+137 DTDAYWQR
-146 VEVSSIDNTNKE
+146 VEVSSIDNAHKD

-163 INGLYLIRNFA
+163 INELYLIRNFA
-174 KVSVHAASSLDNFQI
+174 KVNVHASLENFQI

-201 TVAPYLGKVDQ
+201 TVAPYLGKADQ

-283 NEEESGTYYYYKI
+283 NEESDTYYYKI
-296 DIVRQDPNTKLNT
+296 DIVRQDPDTKLNT

-324 AVRGAGY
+324 DVRGAGY
-331 TNPQDAMNS
+331 TNLRDAMNG

-393 EESDNVAVSYEKN
+393 EESDNVAVSYEEN
-406 DYLTFSIDKTNHR
+406 DYLTFLIDKTNHR
-419 IVATPNGPWPTS
+419 IVATPKELWPTS
-431 MQRIELVLYTTDDT
+431 MQRIELVLYTTDGT

-456 EPFTFNASCIKEI
+456 EPFTFNASCIEEI

-527 ATITQAQ
+527 ATITQED
-534 YEDSRTFEFHFLSN
+534 YETTANRTFEFHFLSN
-548 VAESATQIKVSS
+548 VAESATDIKVSS
-560 DLFAEHDVLSF
+560 DLFAEHDLLSF
-571 INPSISNISLKLTDG
+571 TNPEVTTFDLRLRIRTGYIDRGSSVSVTMGNHTETYQIKDDRGGITLDLEDFSDYNDNTQITFSYEYWGTYSATTTVGALK
-586 TSVGSIDGQGAAGYV
+586 S
-601 PYEAGTTVIL
+601 GTT
-611 EFDAPGDEPF
+611 EF
-621 TLDMDYLELVE
+621 TL
-632 DSRNT
+632 R
-637 GSCRPTNNGYTYTP
+637 R
-651 NSGTAHHVLVF
+651 
-662 KTKYDIVS
+662 
-670 ETIRVESNSCNPV
+670 
-683 SISYSNE
+683 
-690 PRSYDLTLKY
+690 
-700 GGAAENISSEDVT
+700 
-713 IEVGTKTNEVRTER
+713 
-727 NGKVT
+727 
-732 INLNDYIGSNLDAE
+732 
-746 VTFKYV
+746 
-752 RSFIVWST
+752 
-760 TYSYSTTLRELRNN
+760 
-774 ATYTLTER
+774 

>member
-68 NEAGVFVARQEATG
+68 NEAGVFVARQEATR
-82 VTVDNKSPQEVTFTV
+82 VTVNNKTPQEVTFTV

-137 NTDAAYWQR
+137 EGDTDAYWQR
-146 VEVSSIDNTNKE
+146 VEVSSIDNAHKDE
-158 ALLKQ
+158 LLEQ
-163 INGLYLIRNFA
+163 INRLYLIRNFA
-174 KVSVHAASSLDNFQI
+174 KVNVHAASSLDNFQI

-201 TVAPYLGKVDQ
+201 TVAPYLGKADQ
-212 PFADFNLE
+212 PFADFDL
-220 SDDPYAAVAEVQGYV
+220 DVADPYAAVADVQGYV

-283 NEEESGTYYYYKI
+283 NKEESGTYYYKI

-393 EESDNVAVSYEKN
+393 EESDAVAVSYEEN
-406 DYLTFSIDKTNHR
+406 DYLTFSIGKTSHR
-419 IVATPNGPWPTS
+419 IVATPKGSWPTS
-431 MQRIELVLYTTDDT
+431 MQRIELVLYTTDGT

-456 EPFTFNASCIKEI
+456 EPFTFNASCIGEI
-469 PAEVGAEQ
+469 PAEVGAKQ

-506 PDASQNS
+506 PDASLNS

-527 ATITQAQ
+527 ATITQEE
-534 YEDSRTFEFHFLSN
+534 YETTANRTFEFHFLSN
-548 VAESATQIKVSS
+548 IAESATQIKVSS
-560 DLFAEHDVLSF
+560 DLFAEHDLLSF
-571 INPSISNISLKLTDG
+571 TNPEVTTFDLRLRIRTGYIDRGS
-586 TSVGSIDGQGAAGYV
+586 SVSVTMGNHTETYQIKDNRGSITLDLEDFSDYNDNTQITFSYEEYWSTYSATTTVGALKS
-601 PYEAGTTVIL
+601 GTT
-611 EFDAPGDEPF
+611 EF
-621 TLDMDYLELVE
+621 TL
-632 DSRNT
+632 R
-637 GSCRPTNNGYTYTP
+637 R
-651 NSGTAHHVLVF
+651 
-662 KTKYDIVS
+662 
-670 ETIRVESNSCNPV
+670 
-683 SISYSNE
+683 
-690 PRSYDLTLKY
+690 
-700 GGAAENISSEDVT
+700 
-713 IEVGTKTNEVRTER
+713 
-727 NGKVT
+727 
-732 INLNDYIGSNLDAE
+732 
-746 VTFKYV
+746 
-752 RSFIVWST
+752 
-760 TYSYSTTLRELRNN
+760 
-774 ATYTLTER
+774 

>member
-82 VTVDNKSPQEVTFTV
+82 VTVNNKSPQEVKFTV

-112 GDVAFGT
+112 GDVAFET

-137 NTDAAYWQR
+137 DTDAYWQR
-146 VEVSSIDNTNKE
+146 VEVSSIDNAHKDE
-158 ALLKQ
+158 LLEQ
-163 INGLYLIRNFA
+163 INRLYLIRNFA
-174 KVSVHAASSLDNFQI
+174 KVNVHAASSLDNFQI

-201 TVAPYLGKVDQ
+201 TVAPYLGKADQ
-212 PFADFNLE
+212 PFADFDL
-220 SDDPYAAVAEVQGYV
+220 DVADPYAAVADVQGYV
-235 GNRRGELND
+235 GNRRGGLND
-244 AVPATSLF
+244 AVPTTF
-252 TNEAKYVY
+252 TKDAKYVY
-260 ERPQVDTDD
+260 ERPQVDTED
-269 PAYILVKAHYTDAV
+269 PAYVLVKAHYTDAV
-283 NEEESGTYYYYKI
+283 NEEESGTYYYKI
-296 DIVRQDPNTKLNT
+296 DIVRQYPNTKLNT

-367 DENDVIWVEK
+367 DENDVIWVEN

-384 EYLSSISPR
+384 EYLSSIKPLV
-393 EESDNVAVSYEKN
+393 ESDAVAVSYEEN
-406 DYLTFSIDKTNHR
+406 DYLTFSIGKTSHR
-419 IVATPNGPWPTS
+419 IVATPKGPWPTS
-431 MQRIELVLYTTDDT
+431 MQRIELVLYTTDGT

-469 PAEVGAEQ
+469 PAEVGAKQ

-527 ATITQAQ
+527 ATITQEQ
-534 YEDSRTFEFHFLSN
+534 YEASRTFEFHFLSN
-548 VAESATQIKVSS
+548 VAESATDIKVSS
-560 DLFAEHDVLSF
+560 DLFAEHDLLSF
-571 INPSISNISLKLTDG
+571 TNPEVTTFDLRLSIWTGYIDRGSSVSVTMGNYTETYQIKDNQGGITLDLEDFSDYNDNTQITFSYEGYLGTYSATTTVGALK
-586 TSVGSIDGQGAAGYV
+586 S
-601 PYEAGTTVIL
+601 GTT
-611 EFDAPGDEPF
+611 EF
-621 TLDMDYLELVE
+621 TL
-632 DSRNT
+632 N
-637 GSCRPTNNGYTYTP
+637 
-651 NSGTAHHVLVF
+651 
-662 KTKYDIVS
+662 
-670 ETIRVESNSCNPV
+670 
-683 SISYSNE
+683 
-690 PRSYDLTLKY
+690 
-700 GGAAENISSEDVT
+700 
-713 IEVGTKTNEVRTER
+713 
-727 NGKVT
+727 
-732 INLNDYIGSNLDAE
+732 
-746 VTFKYV
+746 
-752 RSFIVWST
+752 
-760 TYSYSTTLRELRNN
+760 
-774 ATYTLTER
+774 

>member
-82 VTVDNKSPQEVTFTV
+82 VTVSNDSPQKVTFTV

-112 GDVAFGT
+112 GDVAFET

-137 NTDAAYWQR
+137 DTDAYWQR
-146 VEVSSIDNTNKE
+146 VEVSSIDNAHKD

-163 INGLYLIRNFA
+163 INELYLIRNFA
-174 KVSVHAASSLDNFQI
+174 KVNVHASLENFQI

-201 TVAPYLGKVDQ
+201 TVAPYLGKADQ

-283 NEEESGTYYYYKI
+283 NEESDTYYYKI
-296 DIVRQDPNTKLNT
+296 DIVRQDPDTKLNT

-324 AVRGAGY
+324 DVRGAGY
-331 TNPQDAMNS
+331 TNLRDAMNG

-367 DENDVIWVEK
+367 DENDVMWVEN

-384 EYLSSISPR
+384 EYLSSIKPLV
-393 EESDNVAVSYEKN
+393 ESDAVAVSYEEN
-406 DYLTFSIDKTNHR
+406 DYLTFSIDKTSHR
-419 IVATPNGPWPTS
+419 IVATPKGSWPTS

-527 ATITQAQ
+527 ATITQEQ
-534 YEDSRTFEFHFLSN
+534 YEASRTFEFHFLSN
-548 VAESATQIKVSS
+548 VVKSATDIKVSS
-560 DLFAEHDVLSF
+560 DLFKSHDLLSF
-571 INPSISNISLKLTDG
+571 TNPEVTTLPLTFRY
-586 TSVGSIDGQGAAGYV
+586 TRGSIIGSTTDYVSYGSSIQVIINNLPVATLEIDNGLGHAELNLKDLAGYNNDNTQV
-601 PYEAGTTVIL
+601 TFRYQRN
-611 EFDAPGDEPF
+611 
-621 TLDMDYLELVE
+621 
-632 DSRNT
+632 RNT
-637 GSCRPTNNGYTYTP
+637 
-651 NSGTAHHVLVF
+651 
-662 KTKYDIVS
+662 
-670 ETIRVESNSCNPV
+670 
-683 SISYSNE
+683 
-690 PRSYDLTLKY
+690 
-700 GGAAENISSEDVT
+700 
-713 IEVGTKTNEVRTER
+713 
-727 NGKVT
+727 
-732 INLNDYIGSNLDAE
+732 
-746 VTFKYV
+746 
-752 RSFIVWST
+752 
-760 TYSYSTTLRELRNN
+760 YSTTTTVGALRNGT
-774 ATYTLTER
+774 ATEFTLRN